1 VFSNYGKVPRQTEH
15 HFSHGFLKSSG
26 KTQYAVIGFS
36 SFSNLKFLL
45 MDIVFSCPGCH
56 QELVVDAQ
64 GAGSEIECPSC
75 EKQLTVPQADA
86 ANVKLHGE
94 SQSAANRVEKPFVV
108 PTYDKPAE
116 SLITKAL
123 PPLEAQ
129 KDKDKILRIKT
140 IRHTD
145 CKEVGHDGFDE
156 RVTEIL
162 NQIGETNIVSINT
175 INYSYVD
182 LSTKQLLSDFGVVIV
197 YKG

>member
-1 VFSNYGKVPRQTEH
+1 
-15 HFSHGFLKSSG
+15 
-26 KTQYAVIGFS
+26 
-36 SFSNLKFLL
+36 
-45 MDIVFSCPGCH
+45 MDIVFSCPDCH

-75 EKQLTVPQADA
+75 ETQLTVPQADA
-86 ANVKLHGE
+86 ANVKIHGQ
-94 SQSAANRVEKPFVV
+94 SQSAATRIDKPFVV

-116 SLITKAL
+116 SLISKAL

-129 KDKDKILRIKT
+129 KDGDKILRIKT

-145 CKEVGHDGFDE
+145 CKEVGHDAFDE

-162 NQIGETNIVSINT
+162 NKIGESNIVSINT
-175 INYSYVD
+175 ISYSYVD
-182 LSTKQLLSDFGVVIV
+182 LSTKQLLADFGVVII

>member
-1 VFSNYGKVPRQTEH
+1 
-15 HFSHGFLKSSG
+15 
-26 KTQYAVIGFS
+26 
-36 SFSNLKFLL
+36 

-75 EKQLTVPQADA
+75 ETLLTVPPADA
-86 ANVKLHGE
+86 ANVKIHGT
-94 SQSAANRVEKPFVV
+94 SQSAAARIDKQFVV
-108 PTYDKPAE
+108 PTYDQPAQ
-116 SLITKAL
+116 SLITKAR

-129 KDKDKILRIKT
+129 KDTDKILRIKT

-145 CKEVGHDGFDE
+145 CREVGHDAFDE

-162 NQIGETNIVSINT
+162 NKIGEANIVSINT
-175 INYSYVD
+175 INYYYVD
-182 LSTKQLLSDFGVVIV
+182 LSTKQLLSDFGVAII

>member
-1 VFSNYGKVPRQTEH
+1 
-15 HFSHGFLKSSG
+15 
-26 KTQYAVIGFS
+26 
-36 SFSNLKFLL
+36 
-45 MDIVFSCPGCH
+45 MDIVFSCPSCH

-64 GAGSEIECPSC
+64 GVGSEIECPSC

-94 SQSAANRVEKPFVV
+94 SQTAANRVEKPFVV

-129 KDKDKILRIKT
+129 KDKGKILRIKT

-182 LSTKQLLSDFGVVIV
+182 LSSKQLLSDFGVVIV

>member
-1 VFSNYGKVPRQTEH
+1 
-15 HFSHGFLKSSG
+15 
-26 KTQYAVIGFS
+26 
-36 SFSNLKFLL
+36 

-75 EKQLTVPQADA
+75 ETQLTVPQADA
-86 ANVKLHGE
+86 ANVKIHGQ
-94 SQSAANRVEKPFVV
+94 SQSQSPATRIDKAFVV

-129 KDKDKILRIKT
+129 KNIDKILRIKT

-145 CKEVGHDGFDE
+145 CKEVGHDAFDE

-162 NQIGETNIVSINT
+162 NQIGENNIVSINT
-175 INYSYVD
+175 ISYSYVD

>member
-1 VFSNYGKVPRQTEH
+1 
-15 HFSHGFLKSSG
+15 
-26 KTQYAVIGFS
+26 
-36 SFSNLKFLL
+36 

-75 EKQLTVPQADA
+75 ENQLTVPQADA
-86 ANVKLHGE
+86 ANVKIHGQ
-94 SQSAANRVEKPFVV
+94 SQSSATRIDKAFVV

-116 SLITKAL
+116 SLISKAL

-129 KDKDKILRIKT
+129 KDGDKILRIKT

-145 CKEVGHDGFDE
+145 CKEVGHDAFDE

-162 NQIGETNIVSINT
+162 NKIGESNIVSINT
-175 INYSYVD
+175 ISYSYVD
-182 LSTKQLLSDFGVVIV
+182 LSTKQLLADFGVVII